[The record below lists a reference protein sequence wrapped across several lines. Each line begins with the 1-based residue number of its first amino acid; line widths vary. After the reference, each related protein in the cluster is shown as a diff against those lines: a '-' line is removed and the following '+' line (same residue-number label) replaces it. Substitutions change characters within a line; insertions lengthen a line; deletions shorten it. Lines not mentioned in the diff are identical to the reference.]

1 MATKGYG
8 QQFPGGGIKEFC
20 RTKKMNTLVK
30 PIPCREPEKIQ
41 EAANLSETQ
50 TKLFKRVLNA
60 GSGSYAAR
68 SLHAVFA
75 QDAWKEI
82 RLDIDPQSKPDV
94 VASITDMKS
103 EFSPQSFDAIWS
115 SHTLE
120 HLYAHEV
127 SLALA
132 EFKRVLKPDGFALIT
147 LPDLEAVATLVLDHG
162 LDEVAY
168 ISPAGPI
175 TPLEVIFG
183 HSASIMRGQFYMAH
197 KTGFTSASLGRQ
209 LADTGFATVLVKS
222 EGLDLWALGLMQEA
236 EQASVQ
242 DDLRSAGL
250 DFSE

>member
-8 QQFPGGGIKEFC
+8 QQFPGGGTKEIFAA
-20 RTKKMNTLVK
+20 RIMNTLVK
-30 PIPCREPEKIQ
+30 PTHMEKTQ
-41 EAANLSETQ
+41 EAISPPETQ
-50 TKLFKRVLNA
+50 ARLFKRVLNA

-68 SLHAVFA
+68 RLHPVFA
-75 QDAWKEI
+75 QEAWNEV

-103 EFSPQSFDAIWS
+103 AFSPQSFDAIWS

-120 HLYAHEV
+120 HLYAHEAP
-127 SLALA
+127 LALA
-132 EFKRVLKPDGFALIT
+132 EFKRVLRPDGFALIT
-147 LPDLEAVATLVLDHG
+147 LPDLEAVASLVLDHG
-162 LDEVAY
+162 LEEVAY

-175 TPLEVIFG
+175 TPLDVIFG
-183 HSASIMRGQFYMAH
+183 HSASITRGQFYMAH
-197 KTGFTSASLGRQ
+197 RTGFTSASLGRQ
-209 LADTGFATVLVKS
+209 LADAGFATVLVKR

-236 EQASVQ
+236 DQASVQ